1 MSKKVRIGTRDSE
14 LALWQTHWVRK
25 KLKELNPAIT
35 IEIIEVKTIGD
46 KILDT
51 PLSKIGDKGLFT
63 KEIDRALLD
72 NEIDLAV
79 HSMKDVPT
87 TIPEE
92 LTIAA
97 ITGRWHANDILIS
110 RDNLTIDTL
119 PEGAS
124 IATGSLRRKAQLLN
138 YRKDFRIIDLRGNL
152 NTRFRK
158 FDEADWDGMVL
169 AQAGVERLGWQD
181 RISERI
187 SLNILL
193 PAVGQGSFAIIC
205 RENDRDTKNLLKPLH
220 DDHSAAGIRAER
232 ALLHKLEGG
241 CQVPIGAYG
250 EIVQNRLR
258 LKACVSSLDGQ
269 TLIEDMAE
277 GAINLPEELGIS
289 VAEKLIS
296 MGGKEILDRIIM
308 ENRA

>member
-1 MSKKVRIGTRDSE
+1 MNKTVRIGTRDSE
-14 LALWQTHWVRK
+14 LALWQTYWVRD
-25 KLKELNPAIT
+25 KLKELDPAIN
-35 IEIIEVKTIGD
+35 IKIIEVKTIGD

-72 NEIDLAV
+72 NEIDFAV

-87 TIPEE
+87 TIPEG
-92 LTIAA
+92 LAIATI
-97 ITGRWHANDILIS
+97 TKRWHANDILVS
-110 RDNLTIDTL
+110 RNNLTIDTL
-119 PEGAS
+119 PYGAT

-138 YRKDFRIIDLRGNL
+138 YRKDFKIIDLRGNL

-158 FDEADWDGMVL
+158 FDEANWDGMVL
-169 AQAGVERLGWQD
+169 AQAGVERLGWQE

-187 SLNILL
+187 SMGILL

-205 RENDRDTKNLLKPLH
+205 RNQDDDTLDMLKPLH
-220 DDHSAAGIRAER
+220 DNSSAAGIRAER
-232 ALLHKLEGG
+232 ALLHRLEGG

-250 EIVQNRLR
+250 EIINDRLH
-258 LKACVSSLDGQ
+258 LKACVSSIDGQ
-269 TLIEDMAE
+269 TLIEEKAE
-277 GAINLPEELGIS
+277 GEVSSPEALGIA

-296 MGGKEILDRIIM
+296 MGGKDILDRIIL
-308 ENRA
+308 ESRA